1 MLSHRHADR
10 QDGWQLRKTVSNGKN
25 VVSWLLQIIAAGGWM
40 HLLEACFIGR
50 CYCGAWVIWVWRL
63 TLLSSRTAH
72 GFRLK
77 NFLTRS
83 EEAYQNPFPHQ
94 RCSKKNSTSQR
105 YAREE
110 RFKLHLI
117 FCPRVS
123 FFPLCLSPRTAEKTM
138 GKTAAFVKMLGH
150 SHSPCDTP
158 VREPR
163 KGLQVRYEESS
174 CLNRSLKD
182 TAGFLDKAAMIGALA
197 AKTN

>member
-10 QDGWQLRKTVSNGKN
+10 QDGWQLWKTVSNGKN
-25 VVSWLLQIIAAGGWM
+25 VVLWLLQIIAAGGWM

-94 RCSKKNSTSQR
+94 RCSKKNSASQS

-123 FFPLCLSPRTAEKTM
+123 FFPLCLP
-138 GKTAAFVKMLGH
+138 
-150 SHSPCDTP
+150 
-158 VREPR
+158 
-163 KGLQVRYEESS
+163 GLQKKLWVKLLHLWRCLGTVTLHVTLRYGSPGRVYRWDMR
-174 CLNRSLKD
+174 NRPVSIDHLKILL
-182 TAGFLDKAAMIGALA
+182 GSWIRQRW
-197 AKTN
+197 